1 MFNTSLN
8 NVYEF
13 KISYEGCFDKIT
25 KEEILKKYKSTL
37 EKDKE
42 RRITSLG
49 IHKDDFKIYINNN
62 DASNFGSQGEQRFI
76 VLLVKLALVN
86 LIKEKIKEYPI
97 LVLDDVF
104 SELDEN
110 RKKEVYKIIKD
121 FDQVFITGCNF
132 EEIKEIENIKKYQI
146 KENKIYKIKGE
157 IDDE

>member
-1 MFNTSLN
+1 MQESIFFTFAEN
-8 NVYEF
+8 
-13 KISYEGCFDKIT
+13 
-25 KEEILKKYKSTL
+25 
-37 EKDKE
+37 
-42 RRITSLG
+42 
-49 IHKDDFKIYINNN
+49 FKIYINNN

-86 LIKEKIKEYPI
+86 LIREKIKQYPI

-104 SELDEN
+104 SELDES

-146 KENKIYKIKGE
+146 KENKIYKIKEE